1 MARVREPRHR
11 GVKSHPSGK
20 GPSAWLV
27 AMLVCCVLPRIAP
40 AQEVYGSTLD
50 AQASAA
56 RTAAAEDGVEV
67 AALAEAFCA
76 VYPDLRGGGL
86 PAPAGR
92 HALEPLITLGL
103 DGALTA
109 ARHLHDAA
117 IRQAPGD
124 KPPFADGD
132 LFSSL
137 FEGATSC
144 RVGAVTLARNTASV
158 ELRYAHEAG
167 TLMTSWTDRLS
178 ILRGND
184 GWRIDDVVYDGRW
197 DFANTGSLR
206 GMIESAAAA
215 DAGLPLAD

>member
-1 MARVREPRHR
+1 
-11 GVKSHPSGK
+11 
-20 GPSAWLV
+20 
-27 AMLVCCVLPRIAP
+27 MLVCCVLPRVAP

-76 VYPDLRGGGL
+76 VYPDLRSGGL

-158 ELRYAHEAG
+158 ELRYAHETG

>member
-1 MARVREPRHR
+1 
-11 GVKSHPSGK
+11 
-20 GPSAWLV
+20 
-27 AMLVCCVLPRIAP
+27 MLVCCVLPRVAP

-76 VYPDLRGGGL
+76 VYPDLRSGGL
-86 PAPAGR
+86 PAPTGR

-158 ELRYAHEAG
+158 ELRYAHETG

>member
-1 MARVREPRHR
+1 MARVRKPRHR
-11 GVKSHPSGK
+11 GVKSHPSGN

-27 AMLVCCVLPRIAP
+27 AMLICCVLPRVAP

-124 KPPFADGD
+124 KPPFGDGD

>member
-1 MARVREPRHR
+1 MARVRKSGHR
-11 GVKSHPSGK
+11 GIETA
-20 GPSAWLV
+20 SAWLL
-27 AMLVCCVLPRIAP
+27 AMLICNALPHIART
-40 AQEVYGSTLD
+40 EEIYGSTLD
-50 AQASAA
+50 AQAHAA
-56 RTAAAEDGVEV
+56 RAAAAEDGVEV
-67 AALAEAFCA
+67 SQLAEAFCA

-86 PAPAGR
+86 PSPAAR

-109 ARHLHDAA
+109 ARHLHDVA

-158 ELRYAHEAG
+158 ELRYAYEAG
-167 TLMTSWTDRLS
+167 TLMTGWTDRLS
-178 ILRGND
+178 ILRGDD

-215 DAGLPLAD
+215 EAGLPTAD

>member
-1 MARVREPRHR
+1 MARVRKSGHR
-11 GVKSHPSGK
+11 GIETA
-20 GPSAWLV
+20 SAWLL
-27 AMLVCCVLPRIAP
+27 AMLICNALPHIAR
-40 AQEVYGSTLD
+40 AEEIYGSTLD
-50 AQASAA
+50 AQAHAA
-56 RTAAAEDGVEV
+56 RAAAAEDGVEV
-67 AALAEAFCA
+67 SQLAEAFCA

-86 PAPAGR
+86 PSPAAR

-109 ARHLHDAA
+109 ARHLHDVA

-158 ELRYAHEAG
+158 ELRYAYEAG
-167 TLMTSWTDRLS
+167 TLMTGWTDRLS
-178 ILRGND
+178 ILRGDD

-215 DAGLPLAD
+215 EAGLPTAD